1 MNLELELELGNC
13 LATETPRRTAS
24 TKRHAAHL
32 HTENSE
38 KERKKIKY
46 QEWKQKNNETTEAEQ
61 KYIFLRAQ

>member
-38 KERKKIKY
+38 KERKKNKIPRVKT
-46 QEWKQKNNETTEAEQ
+46 KK
-61 KYIFLRAQ
+61 

>member
-38 KERKKIKY
+38 KERQKNKIPRVKI
-46 QEWKQKNNETTEAEQ
+46 KNNETTEAEQ